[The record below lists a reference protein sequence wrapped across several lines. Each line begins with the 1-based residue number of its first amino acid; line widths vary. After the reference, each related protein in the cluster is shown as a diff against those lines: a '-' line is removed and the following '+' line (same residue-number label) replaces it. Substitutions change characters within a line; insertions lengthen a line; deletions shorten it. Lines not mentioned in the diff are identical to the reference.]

1 MWHLDDTKEW
11 GRISILESVVDE
23 VCEKVQASEEQAMEV
38 NERCERTNKM
48 TRNINLASNYHK
60 DNEISK
66 TRKTN
71 EN

>member
-1 MWHLDDTKEW
+1 M
-11 GRISILESVVDE
+11 DE